1 MRDRGKTLD
10 YIERGMLRGLDRKP
24 TASSSLPKEM
34 VARPAIRAWRAPVTA
49 SDPKPVCFEQVFR
62 PKDKPKATSKD
73 PAKDHRKIHRGTRL

>member
-10 YIERGMLRGLDRKP
+10 YIERGMLRGLDRKA
-24 TASSSLPKEM
+24 TSLPKGM
-34 VARPAIRAWRAPVTA
+34 VAPRPAIRAWRAPVTA
-49 SDPKPVCFEQVFR
+49 SDPKPVYFEQVFR